1 MVACDIQTKEDAA
14 SFQKQ
19 KVLEA
24 EVKAANTNANP
35 FSKKEKIIKED
46 ENSRLKM
53 KIMASN

>member
-35 FSKKEKIIKED
+35 FSKKEKNHK
-46 ENSRLKM
+46 RR
-53 KIMASN
+53 